1 MEEGKGFN
9 FGIGKIITI
18 LVLVGLVGG
27 AFSLYGYINTLRDQ
41 RVDWETQLPNQY
53 SANQSYLSAYMG
65 GFYEQVGVAKLKSDK
80 MDKILLDAVKGRYEG
95 AGGFK
100 SSKEALFSAIK
111 EAYPD
116 LSGLNI
122 FDKMMDYIASKR
134 EGYRADQAKLLDML
148 RGYDKWRQSGI
159 LQSWIIKHILDCPS
173 ENMIARV
180 GEKKFTGQAALD
192 QMYLIVLVEGTT
204 EAYTTGKMKPLEV
217 K

>member
-1 MEEGKGFN
+1 MSENKGFSL
-9 FGIGKIITI
+9 GWIITI
-18 LVLVGLVGG
+18 IVLVGIVTLGV
-27 AFSLYGYINTLRDQ
+27 SLYGYINTLRNE

-53 SANQSYLSAYMG
+53 AANQAYLSAYVG

-95 AGGFK
+95 TGGFK
-100 SSKEALFSAIK
+100 SSNEALFSAIK

-122 FDKMMDYIASKR
+122 FDKMMDYISSKR
-134 EGYRADQAKLLDML
+134 EGYRADQQKLLDML
-148 RGYDKWRQSGI
+148 RAYDKWRASGI
-159 LQSWIIKHILDCPS
+159 VQSWIIKHILDCPS
-173 ENMIARV
+173 ENMIARI
-180 GEKKFTGQAALD
+180 GERKYTGQAALD
-192 QMYLIVLVEGTT
+192 QMYLLVLVEGTT